1 MKRLFALLSAA
12 VMLLSAG
19 CAESEK
25 ESAPETTAAV
35 TQTTAGTVP
44 STTETTVTTSVTT
57 KTTRPTTA
65 STAAETTT
73 ETTVETTAET
83 VILETAAPDA
93 TDAPPVADEVIPDY
107 AQYYEYSDEDD
118 DDDNEYAPT
127 YEEDPVLPEG
137 VEDED
142 VPPAEI
148 VTTKAPATTKAAA
161 TTATTK
167 TIASKTTVSAKP
179 TNSIPAMNELVKKY
193 SKSCAVMLYSMD
205 GTELYSYRPD
215 VLISGA
221 SLIKLPYCIY
231 VCQQIEK
238 GERSLTD
245 TLKYTSKFYHGGSGI
260 IRKNGYNKTYTISQ
274 LIDYTLRY
282 SDNVGYD
289 MLVYLFGTK
298 GFNDMVKSWGY
309 SISISAYTRF
319 PAVSANF
326 MKTAME
332 KMQAHS
338 ADGNSWK
345 TAWAAL
351 NGSSV
356 SRVREQIGTKNGEIA
371 VKYGSISAQYH
382 ETCYIAGDT
391 PYILVILS
399 PAKSYKPDVTFVKN
413 IAKTAVKI
421 VNEHEQAK
429 RTTTTTTTTATT
441 VTETTDV
448 LSDDP
453 TASLP
458 SDPATQTGETEV
470 TIETLTSDLT
480 SEPVTTTET
489 TFPPET
495 TVSPT
500 ETTQATVS
508 DPPATVPENAS

>member
-1 MKRLFALLSAA
+1 MKRLFALFSAA
-12 VMLLSAG
+12 AILFSAG
-19 CAESEK
+19 CADTSNTP
-25 ESAPETTAAV
+25 APETTAAV
-35 TQTTAGTVP
+35 TQTTAGTVL
-44 STTETTVTTSVTT
+44 SSTETTVTTFVTT
-57 KTTRPTTA
+57 VLTSKTTVSTEA
-65 STAAETTT
+65 STA
-73 ETTVETTAET
+73 VETTAET

-93 TDAPPVADEVIPDY
+93 VDAPPVADEVIPDY
-107 AQYYEYSDEDD
+107 AQYYEYGDEDD
-118 DDDNEYAPT
+118 EEGEDAPT

-148 VTTKAPATTKAAA
+148 VTTKAATTKAVTAKA
-161 TTATTK
+161 TTQTTAK
-167 TIASKTTVSAKP
+167 TTAKTTVSAKP
-179 TNSIPAMNELVKKY
+179 TNSIPEMNTLVKKY
-193 SKSCAVMLYSMD
+193 SNSCAVMLYSMD
-205 GTELYSYRPD
+205 GSVLYSYRPD
-215 VLISGA
+215 TMISGA

-309 SISISAYTRF
+309 NVSISAYTRF

-338 ADGNSWK
+338 NDGKSWK

-351 NGSSV
+351 NGSAV

-429 RTTTTTTTTATT
+429 RTTTTTTTTTTT
-441 VTETTDV
+441 VTETADMTSGD
-448 LSDDP
+448 LP
-453 TASLP
+453 ASLP
-458 SDPATQTGETEV
+458 TDTASQTDETQTATEPM
-470 TIETLTSDLT
+470 TLDL
-480 SEPVTTTET
+480 PA
-489 TFPPET
+489 
-495 TVSPT
+495 VSGDAAA
-500 ETTQATVS
+500 ETTQTTAS
-508 DPPATVPENAS
+508 DPPVIIPENRS